1 MRWMTLAAIAA
12 FAVLAVPATAQQQ
25 QQQADEAQI
34 RGTVLNINAQGMSL
48 ARPDMATVTVGVATQ
63 GQTAQDAVAENA
75 RRMNALVQSLRRSG
89 LAERDIQT
97 AYVRVTPRYQYR
109 ERLEPLIVGYDANN
123 SVRARVRRID
133 NTGRTIDAVVAAGGN
148 TVQGVAFSFQEPE
161 AQLDVARR
169 DAISMAR
176 RRAELYAEGVG
187 LRVVGVISITEA
199 GAAAPSFN
207 EEAIVVTGTR
217 LNRQDFE
224 ATSPIVPGEIA
235 TRVNVSVSFE
245 LR

>member
-1 MRWMTLAAIAA
+1 MTLAAIAV

-25 QQQADEAQI
+25 ADEAQT
-34 RGTVLNINAQGMSL
+34 RGTVLNINAQGVSL

-63 GQTAQDAVAENA
+63 GQTAQEAVAENA

-97 AYVRVTPRYQYR
+97 AYVRVSPRYQYR
-109 ERLEPLIVGYDANN
+109 ERLQPLIVGYDANN

-161 AQLDVARR
+161 AQLDMARR
-169 DAISMAR
+169 DAVSMAR
-176 RRAELYAEGVG
+176 RRAELYADGVG
-187 LRVVGVISITEA
+187 LTVVRVISITES

-207 EEAIVVTGTR
+207 EEAIVVTASR
-217 LNRQDFE
+217 LARPDYQ
-224 ATSPIVPGEIA
+224 APSPIAPGELE
-235 TRVNVSVSFE
+235 TRAQVSVAF
-245 LR
+245 